1 MRKKRQQLGN
11 SARWVVKI
19 GSALITSEHQGLNR
33 DAIRDWAQ
41 QIAHL
46 RRRGKEIILV
56 SSGAVAEGMSR
67 LGWKKRPRALYELQ
81 AAAATGQM
89 GLVQAYE
96 SNFQSHDLR
105 SAQVLLTHDDLRD
118 RRRYLNARST
128 LCTLLRLGVIPVVN
142 ENDTVAIDEIRFGD
156 NDSLAALVAN
166 LVEAH
171 LLVILTDQTGLYD
184 RNPEKCSDARLIEYA
199 HAEDSSLNQV
209 AGPSASELGRGGMV
223 TKVSAARRASRS
235 GTATFIACGREPT
248 VLERIA
254 QGEQTGT
261 LLLPADEPLAARKRW
276 IANQLMVRGTLTL
289 DAGAAQVIR
298 QSGRSLLAVGVTH
311 VMGKFRRGD
320 MVVCLDLEGREVGRG
335 LTNYDANETAR
346 IKGRPSRDIER
357 ILGYVDEPELIHRD
371 NLVLT

>member
-11 SARWVVKI
+11 STRWVVKI
-19 GSALITSEHQGLNR
+19 GSALLTSEHQGLNR
-33 DAIRDWAQ
+33 EAIGDWAQ
-41 QIAHL
+41 QIVRL
-46 RRRGKEIILV
+46 RGRGKEIILV
-56 SSGAVAEGMSR
+56 SSGAVAEGMCR
-67 LGWKKRPRALYELQ
+67 LGWKKRPHALYELQ

-96 SNFQSHDLR
+96 SNFQSRGLH

-171 LLVILTDQTGLYD
+171 LLVILTDQMGLYD
-184 RNPEKCSDARLIEYA
+184 RNPVKCSDARLIEFA
-199 HAEDSSLNQV
+199 LAEDSSLNQA
-209 AGPSASELGRGGMV
+209 AGPSAHELGRGGMV
-223 TKVSAARRASRS
+223 TKVSAARLASRS
-235 GTATFIACGREPT
+235 GTATFIACGREPG

-254 QGEQTGT
+254 QGERTGT
-261 LLLPADEPLAARKRW
+261 LLLPAEEPLAARKRW

-311 VMGKFRRGD
+311 VTGKFRRGD
-320 MVVCLDLEGREVGRG
+320 MVACLDLEGREVGRG

>member
-1 MRKKRQQLGN
+1 MRRKRQQLGN
-11 SARWVVKI
+11 STRWVVKI

-33 DAIRDWAQ
+33 EAIRNWAQ
-41 QIAHL
+41 QIARLHG
-46 RRRGKEIILV
+46 RGKEIILV

-67 LGWKKRPRALYELQ
+67 LCWKKRPHALYELQ

-96 SNFQSHDLR
+96 SNFQSHGLH

-171 LLVILTDQTGLYD
+171 LLVILTDQRGLYD
-184 RNPEKCSDARLIEYA
+184 RNPEKYSDARLIEFA
-199 HAEDSSLNQV
+199 HAEDSSLNQA
-209 AGPSASELGRGGMV
+209 AGPSANELSRGGMV

-276 IANQLMVRGTLTL
+276 IANQLMIRGTLTL

-311 VMGKFRRGD
+311 VTGQFRRGD

-346 IKGRPSRDIER
+346 IKGRPSCDIER